1 MVVYNPKNN
10 ITLRHD
16 QINNFPVNLFMA
28 PMVLIGKF
36 YNTFYNIVTTD
47 LISVYKNNIV
57 FKGIHCDLDEE
68 QVPENCIFWRISFII

>member
-1 MVVYNPKNN
+1 ME
-10 ITLRHD
+10 
-16 QINNFPVNLFMA
+16 
-28 PMVLIGKF
+28 LIGKF

-68 QVPENCIFWRISFII
+68 QVPENGIFGELVLLSKS

>member
-1 MVVYNPKNN
+1 
-10 ITLRHD
+10 
-16 QINNFPVNLFMA
+16 MA

-57 FKGIHCDLDEE
+57 FKGIQCDLDEE
-68 QVPENCIFWRISFII
+68 QALENGIFWRISFII